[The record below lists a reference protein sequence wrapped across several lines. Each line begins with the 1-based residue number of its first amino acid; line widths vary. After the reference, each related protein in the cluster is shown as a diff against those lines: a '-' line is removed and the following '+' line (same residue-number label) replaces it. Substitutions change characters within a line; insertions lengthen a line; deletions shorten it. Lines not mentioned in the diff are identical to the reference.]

1 MSDVTDISADLR
13 RRIAKVAARHAAA
26 KAQRQVIADELA
38 AVAREAIDAGM
49 TERDLAAA
57 LGVDRARTLRRMLGK

>member
-1 MSDVTDISADLR
+1 MSDISPELR
-13 RRIAKVAARHAAA
+13 RRIAKAAARHAAA
-26 KAQRQVIADELA
+26 KAQRQAIADELA
-38 AVAREAIDAGM
+38 AVAREAIDVGM

>member
-1 MSDVTDISADLR
+1 MTDISPDLR
-13 RRIAKVAARHAAA
+13 RRIAKAAAKHATA

-49 TERDLAAA
+49 TERELAAA

>member
-1 MSDVTDISADLR
+1 MSDMTDISPDLR
-13 RRIAKVAARHAAA
+13 RRIAKAAARPAAA

>member
-1 MSDVTDISADLR
+1 MTDISPELR
-13 RRIAKVAARHAAA
+13 RQIAKAAARHAAA

-49 TERDLAAA
+49 TERELAAA

>member
-1 MSDVTDISADLR
+1 MSADISPDLR
-13 RRIAKVAARHAAA
+13 RRIAKAAAKHAAA
-26 KAQRQVIADELA
+26 KAQRQVIAGELA
-38 AVAREAIDAGM
+38 AVAREAINAGM

>member
-1 MSDVTDISADLR
+1 MTDLDPALR
-13 RRIAKVAARHAAA
+13 RKIAKAAAKHAAA
-26 KAQRQVIADELA
+26 KAQRQAIADELA

-49 TERDLAAA
+49 TERELAAA

>member
-1 MSDVTDISADLR
+1 MTDIDPNLR
-13 RRIAKVAARHAAA
+13 RNIAKIAAKHAAA
-26 KAQRQVIADELA
+26 KEQRQVIADELA

-57 LGVDRARTLRRMLGK
+57 LGVDRARTLRRLLGK

>member
-1 MSDVTDISADLR
+1 MTDIDPDLR
-13 RRIAKVAARHAAA
+13 RKIAKIAAKHAAA
-26 KAQRQVIADELA
+26 KEQRQVIADELA